1 MGEIYPDSS
10 GGSDQ
15 ITYTYNRQQQV
26 LVVTDQG
33 GTEHTYAY
41 DALGR
46 VTQDR
51 ATALGSGVD
60 GTVRRIGRTYDARG
74 LVESVSSYDNPA
86 VGSGTVLNAVQF
98 AYNGFGQLITEYQ
111 STGGSVNTSTT
122 PRVEY
127 DYASGA
133 DNTIRPTLL
142 TYPNGR
148 ELMVDYGTAGGMDD
162 QLSRVSALVDDDDTT
177 LAAYSYLGLGSVVQ
191 QSSPEADLLYTLAA
205 GWPRLLRNRWGPTGH
220 GG

>member
-1 MGEIYPDSS
+1 MDLHALDDSEIASSLLKVGEIYPDSS

-33 GTEHTYAY
+33 ATEHTYAY

-74 LVESVSSYDNPA
+74 MVESVSSYDNPA
-86 VGSGTVLNAVQF
+86 VG
-98 AYNGFGQLITEYQ
+98 
-111 STGGSVNTSTT
+111 
-122 PRVEY
+122 
-127 DYASGA
+127 
-133 DNTIRPTLL
+133 
-142 TYPNGR
+142 
-148 ELMVDYGTAGGMDD
+148 
-162 QLSRVSALVDDDDTT
+162 
-177 LAAYSYLGLGSVVQ
+177 LGSVPSWSVLRAAR
-191 QSSPEADLLYTLAA
+191 PADRLDVAAIDGEVIHRVWRESRTRAILPAGNLTMDHALAELFTVT
-205 GWPRLLRNRWGPTGH
+205 R
-220 GG
+220 

>member
-1 MGEIYPDSS
+1 MYGSTLSDSEIASSLLKVGEIYPDSS

-98 AYNGFGQLITEYQ
+98 AYNGFGQLITESVRIHVQ
-111 STGGSVNTSTT
+111 TSRTHTDDHTSGQRRQWHTG
-122 PRVEY
+122 RF
-127 DYASGA
+127 AC
-133 DNTIRPTLL
+133 RC
-142 TYPNGR
+142 
-148 ELMVDYGTAGGMDD
+148 
-162 QLSRVSALVDDDDTT
+162 
-177 LAAYSYLGLGSVVQ
+177 VQ
-191 QSSPEADLLYTLAA
+191 CQ
-205 GWPRLLRNRWGPTGH
+205 
-220 GG
+220 